1 MRFPAGT
8 IRCERN
14 PSLPV
19 SPINSLPVFEK
30 PRNEIPD
37 LKNIDGGDPLHRG
50 VEGGCPYCD
59 RQIKFHQLG
68 LACTTSFWFTIAP
81 RATTIFRWP
90 LKGFRECATSILLS
104 INTSRS
110 CHLKLIASWS
120 DRSLRC

>member
-37 LKNIDGGDPLHRG
+37 LKNIDGGGIVFIEESR
-50 VEGGCPYCD
+50 
-59 RQIKFHQLG
+59 
-68 LACTTSFWFTIAP
+68 IA
-81 RATTIFRWP
+81 AFVT
-90 LKGFRECATSILLS
+90 K
-104 INTSRS
+104 SR
-110 CHLKLIASWS
+110 
-120 DRSLRC
+120 